1 MDSEPEYVIGAGMPF
16 YKLVSAHCPPNFWET
31 SRQRQKALVDWIGSI
46 FGLVD
51 NSCLELRLFRLL
63 RIDSRTFDLKIS
75 LEIRMPDL

>member
-51 NSCLELRLFRLL
+51 KSCLELRLFRLL
-63 RIDSRTFDLKIS
+63 KLIPGPAILK
-75 LEIRMPDL
+75 LA